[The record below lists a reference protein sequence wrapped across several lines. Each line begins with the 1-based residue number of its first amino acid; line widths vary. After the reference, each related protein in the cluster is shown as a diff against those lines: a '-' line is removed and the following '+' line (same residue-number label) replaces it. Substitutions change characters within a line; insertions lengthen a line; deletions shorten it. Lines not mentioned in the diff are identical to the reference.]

1 VPYQII
7 ERMVLFKEIPCKQ
20 KWLTEEVDE
29 LLKYAVIAVLKLTN
43 SSEKQNSALQLK
55 AKARPSSL
63 SSLFNCWTGSH
74 CAATEL
80 EEM

>member
-1 VPYQII
+1 MPYQII
-7 ERMVLFKEIPCKQ
+7 EPMVLYKEIPCKQ
-20 KWLTEEVDE
+20 KLLTEEVDE

-43 SSEKQNSALQLK
+43 SSGKQNSVLQLK
-55 AKARPSSL
+55 AKDRPSSQL
-63 SSLFNCWTGSH
+63 AGLH